1 MTGPRANAPDIHNIR
16 AALTWAF
23 AREGDVWIGVALAAA
38 SAPIWLEMS
47 LLTECRGWME
57 KALDHLDAT
66 DRGTRREMVLQCTLG
81 LSLMFTQGGSSRPRA
96 ALTRASELAESLQ
109 DFDYQLQALYG
120 LVTICLRL
128 EDFRGSLALARRCA
142 AIAKRIA
149 DREARSTADR
159 ILSAPLFFLGE
170 FAEALTCARRV
181 YRRDKRPPYIVH
193 SGYDLSIWARCNV
206 AQILWHQGLLDQS
219 VQAGRDVLADAEAS
233 GNPVSFCVALIWAG
247 CPISLRLGD
256 LETAE
261 RSIARLKDEAE
272 NHGLSGYYASGL
284 GFEGQL
290 AAIRGDVAAAERLL
304 RDALAG
310 LREAQHEILY
320 TPFLSGLA
328 EVLATAVRLDAG
340 LAAADEALRRTE
352 HNSAFW
358 WMPEALRIKGEV
370 LLLSDNAHTTAAE
383 DHFHRSLDLAHRQG
397 ALSWELR
404 TAMSLARLRRDQGR
418 LGEAQDLLSSV
429 YGRFTEGFETA
440 DLQAARGLLAELTN
454 ATAS

>member
-1 MTGPRANAPDIHNIR
+1 MPGPRANAPDIGNIR

-23 AREGDVWIGVALAAA
+23 APGGDAWIGVALAAA

-47 LLTECRGWME
+47 LLAECHGWME
-57 KALDHLDAT
+57 KALDHLDAA

-120 LVTICLRL
+120 LVTFCLRL
-128 EDFRGSLALARRCA
+128 EDFRGALALARRSA
-142 AIAKRIA
+142 TMAKRIA

-170 FAEALTCARRV
+170 FTEALTCARRI
-181 YRRDKRPPYIVH
+181 YRRDKRPPYIVR
-193 SGYDLSIWARCNV
+193 SGYDLSIWARCDV

-219 VQAGRDVLADAEAS
+219 AQAVRDVLADAEAS
-233 GNPVSFCVALIWAG
+233 GNPLSLCVALIWAG

-261 RSIARLKDEAE
+261 RSIARLKDDAE
-272 NHGLSGYYASGL
+272 NHGLSSYYASGL
-284 GFEGQL
+284 GFEGQQS
-290 AAIRGDVAAAERLL
+290 AIRGDVAAAERLL
-304 RDALAG
+304 RAALVG
-310 LREAQHEILY
+310 LREAEHEILY

-328 EVLATAVRLDAG
+328 EVLAAAGRLDES
-340 LAAADEALRRTE
+340 LAAADEALRRAE
-352 HNSAFW
+352 RNNAFW
-358 WMPEALRIKGEV
+358 WMPEALRVKGEV
-370 LLLSDNAHTTAAE
+370 LLLTDKADTTAAE
-383 DHFHRSLDLAHRQG
+383 DHFRRSSDLAHQQG

-404 TAMSLARLRRDQGR
+404 AAISLARLQRDQGR
-418 LGEAQDLLSSV
+418 IGGARDHLASV
-429 YGRFTEGFETA
+429 YGRFTEGFETTDVQSA
-440 DLQAARGLLAELTN
+440 KRLLDEL
-454 ATAS
+454 S

>member
-23 AREGDVWIGVALAAA
+23 APGGDAWIGVALAAA

-47 LLTECRGWME
+47 LLTECHGWME
-57 KALDHLDAT
+57 KALDHQDAM
-66 DRGTRREMVLQCTLG
+66 DQGTRQEMVLQCTLG
-81 LSLMFTQGGSSRPRA
+81 LSLLFTEDEISSPRE

-120 LVTICLRL
+120 LVAICLRL
-128 EDFRGSLALARRCA
+128 EDFQAALAFARRFA

-149 DREARSTADR
+149 DRNARSTADR
-159 ILSAPLFFLGE
+159 ILSTPLFFLGE
-170 FAEALTCARRV
+170 LAEALTCARRV
-181 YRRDKRPPYIVH
+181 YRRDKRPPYIVR
-193 SGYDLSIWARCNV
+193 SGCDLSISARCNV

-219 VQAGRDVLADAEAS
+219 AQVSQDVLADAEAG
-233 GNPVSFCVALIWAG
+233 GNPVSLCVALIWAG

-261 RSIARLKDEAE
+261 RSIARLKHDAE
-272 NHGLSGYYASGL
+272 NLALSSHYASGL

-290 AAIRGDVAAAERLL
+290 FAIRGDVAAAEQLL
-304 RDALAG
+304 RAALAG
-310 LREAQHEILY
+310 LHEAQHEILY

-328 EVLATAVRLDAG
+328 EVLATAVRFDAG
-340 LAAADEALRRTE
+340 LAAADEALRRAE
-352 HNSAFW
+352 RNNAFW

-370 LLLSDNAHTTAAE
+370 LLLSDKADTTAAE
-383 DHFHRSLDLAHRQG
+383 DHFRRSLDLAHQQG

-404 TAMSLARLRRDQGR
+404 AAISLARLQRDQGWIGGAR
-418 LGEAQDLLSSV
+418 DLLAAV
-429 YGRFTEGFETA
+429 YNRFTEGFGTA
-440 DLQAARGLLAELTN
+440 DLQSATRLLDEL
-454 ATAS
+454 S